1 MAHVLQLKYHKGVYK
16 MQNVYPYKILFVEDE
31 EATRENYVTYLKM
44 LFTDVFEAEDGEI
57 AYKLYQEKK
66 PDIMIIDINIP
77 KLNGLDLLK
86 KIRQDNQK
94 IKAIML
100 TAHTNTDFLLSAT
113 SLKLT
118 KYLVKPVNRK
128 DLKEAL
134 ELAVNEIQNYC
145 ILPIKKIDLNEN
157 YYWDIELK
165 DLRQHNCSIELT
177 NKERILLSL
186 LLSHKNKVFTY
197 NEIFSYVWEYEE
209 EISLNS
215 LKNMIKRLRKKLPEE
230 IIVNVFNEGYKA
242 NF

>member
-1 MAHVLQLKYHKGVYK
+1 

-100 TAHTNTDFLLSAT
+100 TAHTNTDFLLSAA

-145 ILPIKKIDLNEN
+145 ILPIKKIDLTKN